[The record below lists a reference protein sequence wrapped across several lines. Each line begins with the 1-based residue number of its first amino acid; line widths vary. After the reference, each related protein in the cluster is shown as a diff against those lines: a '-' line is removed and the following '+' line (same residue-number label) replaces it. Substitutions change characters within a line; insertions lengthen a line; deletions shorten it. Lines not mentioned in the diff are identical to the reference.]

1 MMTIVDVLAVIVALG
16 GLVAAFI
23 ARKIWHMVE
32 GELAASWRW
41 LLPSVP
47 VYAVS
52 YTVLIMHNFMRRF
65 GAVDPVLNINF
76 EVNILEKQSM
86 FSMQVWEP
94 IILVLRNVQVLVEM
108 LFLVLV
114 IVGLARQYRLFQK
127 LAEKQG

>member
-1 MMTIVDVLAVIVALG
+1 MTIVDVLAVIVALG
-16 GLVAAFI
+16 GLAAAVI

-32 GELAASWRW
+32 GELAESWRW

-52 YTVLIMHNFMRRF
+52 YTILIMHNFMKKF
-65 GAVDPVLNINF
+65 SSAEPVLNINF
-76 EVNILEKQSM
+76 RVNILEKQSL
-86 FSMQVWEP
+86 FSMEVWEP
-94 IILVLRNVQVLVEM
+94 IILVLRNAQVLVEM

-114 IVGLARQYRLFQK
+114 IVGLVRQYRLFQR

>member
-1 MMTIVDVLAVIVALG
+1 MPIVDVLAIIVALG

-23 ARKIWHMVE
+23 ARKIWLMVE

-52 YTVLIMHNFMRRF
+52 YTVLIMHNFMRKF

-76 EVNILEKQSM
+76 EVNILEKRSM

>member
-1 MMTIVDVLAVIVALG
+1 MTVVDLLAIVVAVTGLA
-16 GLVAAFI
+16 AAVI
-23 ARKIWHMVE
+23 ARKIWLMVE
-32 GELAASWRW
+32 GDLAASWRW

-52 YTVLIMHNFMRRF
+52 YTILIIHNFMRKF
-65 GAVDPVLNINF
+65 GTPDPVLSIDF
-76 EVNILEKQSM
+76 ELNILEKQSL

-94 IILVLRNVQVLVEM
+94 IILVLRNMQVLVEM
-108 LFLVLV
+108 VFLVLV

>member
-1 MMTIVDVLAVIVALG
+1 LG

-23 ARKIWHMVE
+23 ARKIWLMVE

-52 YTVLIMHNFMRRF
+52 YTVLIMHNFMRKF

-76 EVNILEKQSM
+76 EVNILEKRSM

>member
-1 MMTIVDVLAVIVALG
+1 MTIVDVLAVIVALG

-23 ARKIWHMVE
+23 ARKIWLMVE

-52 YTVLIMHNFMRRF
+52 YIVLIMHNFMRKF
-65 GAVDPVLNINF
+65 SAVDPVLNINF

-94 IILVLRNVQVLVEM
+94 IILVLRNAQVLVEM
-108 LFLVLV
+108 VFLVLV

>member
-1 MMTIVDVLAVIVALG
+1 MTIVDVLAVIVALG

-23 ARKIWHMVE
+23 ARKIWLMVE

-52 YTVLIMHNFMRRF
+52 YTVLIMHNFMRKF

-76 EVNILEKQSM
+76 EVNILEKRSM